1 LAISDTIF
9 TFARNVMIQANY
21 AGIFLLMAMESATL
35 PIPSEVVLPFAGFL
49 VYQRVLEFWTAVV
62 AATLGSLVGTMVD
75 YGIGYRFGR
84 RAILRYGRF
93 VRLSEKHLKSSE
105 TWFAKHGDSAALFAR
120 FVPLLRTVIA
130 FPAGIAKMRVGK
142 FLAFSTVGILI
153 WDIALIY
160 VGMAAGQN
168 ATLIVNTLQSAFVV
182 VELVAVGVT
191 LLVLVLVSKRHKKS

>member
-1 LAISDTIF
+1 M
-9 TFARNVMIQANY
+9 RQANY

-35 PIPSEVVLPFAGFL
+35 PIPSEVVLPLAGFL

-62 AATLGSLVGTMVD
+62 AATLGSLVGTMID

-84 RAILRYGRF
+84 PAILRYGRF
-93 VRLSEKHLKSSE
+93 VRLSERHLKSSE
-105 TWFAKHGDSAALFAR
+105 TWFANHGDSAALLAR

-142 FLAFSTVGILI
+142 FLAFSTVGIII

-160 VGMAAGQN
+160 VGLAAGQN

-182 VELVAVGVT
+182 VEVSAVGVT
-191 LLVLVLVSKRHKKS
+191 ILALILVSKRHKKS